1 MKKKDEKSPFEKL
14 MNSILTSS
22 GVKKVEDIHPEDFK
36 IIMDAIVT
44 LFFEHD
50 HQPGKKLGLEGMTDY
65 KGVKIEFS
73 SDVKYPSIKRDRVE
87 NYKIIVLPEDG
98 LREDS
103 KIMVAKEAL
112 KEFDCLETIEKYELC
127 LRIFNS
133 FSEKELSTLA
143 RDYDPYKR
151 DIKKLEE
158 RLLERAKRREELK

>member
-14 MNSILTSS
+14 MSTLITSS
-22 GVKKVEDIHPEDFK
+22 DVKKVKDIHPQDFK
-36 IIMDAIVT
+36 IIMDAIVS

-73 SDVKYPSIKRDRVE
+73 PDVKYPSIRRDRLD
-87 NYKIIVLPEDG
+87 NYKIIVLPEEG
-98 LREDS
+98 QREDS
-103 KIMVAKEAL
+103 KFVAAKEAL

-143 RDYDPYKR
+143 REYDPYKR
-151 DIKKLEE
+151 DTKLIEE
-158 RLLERAKRREELK
+158 RLLERAKRREESK

>member
-1 MKKKDEKSPFEKL
+1 MKKKEEKSPFEKM
-14 MNSILTSS
+14 MNSLITNG
-22 GVKKVEDIHPEDFK
+22 GVKKVVDIHPQDFK
-36 IIMDAIVT
+36 IIMDAIVS

-50 HQPGKKLGLEGMTDY
+50 QTPGKKLGLEGMTDY

-73 SDVKYPSIKRDRVE
+73 PDVDYPSIRRDRLE

-103 KIMVAKEAL
+103 KIFAAKEAL

-143 RDYDPYKR
+143 REYDPYKR
-151 DIKKLEE
+151 DSKQLEE
-158 RLLERAKRREELK
+158 RLLDRAKRREDSK